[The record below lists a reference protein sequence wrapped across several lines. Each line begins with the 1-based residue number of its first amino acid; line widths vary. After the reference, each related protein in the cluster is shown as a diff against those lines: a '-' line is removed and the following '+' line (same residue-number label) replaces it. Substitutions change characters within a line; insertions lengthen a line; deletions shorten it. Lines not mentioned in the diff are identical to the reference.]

1 MRSDQETLENFEN
14 AAEAFRLL
22 DLINTEFQND
32 PMSVQCLDPRIVQ
45 QVKEC
50 VQRQKEFVKRR
61 KAFVSHK
68 A

>member
-1 MRSDQETLENFEN
+1 MQSDQEILENSEN
-14 AAEAFRLL
+14 AAEALRLL
-22 DLINTEFQND
+22 DLINVEFQSN
-32 PMSVQCLDPRIVQ
+32 PVSVQCFDLRIVQ

-50 VQRQKEFVKRR
+50 VQRQKELVKRR